1 MTGEDEE
8 EVQVVVRFVIPRG
21 KTEVTVSEALSEGF
35 DQSQEAG
42 LGPMW
47 VEEDEILTITPTKT
61 VRSLFSKLLTQF
73 YMNSGCFCDGSV
85 FWASI

>member
-61 VRSLFSKLLTQF
+61 VRKFILNILSNFT
-73 YMNSGCFCDGSV
+73 
-85 FWASI
+85 

>member
-61 VRSLFSKLLTQF
+61 VKQLLSELFIQF
-73 YMNSGCFCDGSV
+73 
-85 FWASI
+85 

>member
-8 EVQVVVRFVIPRG
+8 EVQVMVRFVIPRG
-21 KTEVTVSEALSEGF
+21 KTEVTVSDALSQGF

-42 LGPMW
+42 LGPLW

-61 VRSLFSKLLTQF
+61 VNIIL
-73 YMNSGCFCDGSV
+73 NSSNLYIL
-85 FWASI
+85 S